1 MIVCLCWVG
10 CWCAFACDICSFRSS
25 PLVIHCSSAQLQN
38 WDFFIDFF
46 RVYMFCFLSCQ
57 IMASIVDVLIVPS
70 LDSLCVHTHIV
81 SVISRIELFSLTQNL
96 CDWFTHRHTA
106 KTHQPLSVR
115 WTFLID
121 EGKKR
126 RKKKDSLWSIG
137 TSEKLLATAL
147 NQKQSV

>member
-10 CWCAFACDICSFRSS
+10 CRCAFACDVCSFRSS

-38 WDFFIDFF
+38 WDSFFLFF
-46 RVYMFCFLSCQ
+46 GCMFCFLSCQ

-106 KTHQPLSVR
+106 KTHQPLSVC

-121 EGKKR
+121 EEKEKKG
-126 RKKKDSLWSIG
+126 KKKDSLWSIG

-147 NQKQSV
+147 NQKHSG